1 MQYARIIAISIA
13 LSFQCV
19 FAGTSRQ
26 SAQKM
31 VDSAVDLAM
40 EQGAVAAISAISKPD
55 GPFVDGELYVFVY
68 DTNGMIVA
76 HSRNPKLVGKTVLD
90 VPDVQGRRFRRTI
103 RETAMS
109 DARCGWVDYKYQNPV
124 TGRIENKSTWVR
136 QHGRYIFCCGVY
148 VGN

>member
-1 MQYARIIAISIA
+1 MILARCCAVVLSLVIANSLA
-13 LSFQCV
+13 S
-19 FAGTSRQ
+19 TPRQ
-26 SAQKM
+26 SAQQM

-40 EQGAVAAISAISKPD
+40 EQGTAAAISAISKPD

-76 HSRNPKLVGKTVLD
+76 HSRNPKLIGKTVLD

-103 RETAMS
+103 LETAMS
-109 DARCGWVDYKYQNPV
+109 DARCGWVEYMYENPL
-124 TGRIENKSTWVR
+124 TGRIERKSTWVR

-148 VGN
+148 FGN